1 MLPTRIILAKTTK
14 SAIEP
19 TTGPHDDVL
28 MAITE
33 VCSALLKLVELER
46 SGIRHGEGF
55 WVAGD
60 PIIRQTQRLVG
71 LLEQHRSYTGQ

>member
-1 MLPTRIILAKTTK
+1 MSTTILIAPKTST
-14 SAIEP
+14 IRP

-28 MAITE
+28 MTITE
-33 VCSALLKLVELER
+33 VCSDLLKYVELER

-71 LLEQHRSYTGQ
+71 LVEQHRSYTGQ

>member
-1 MLPTRIILAKTTK
+1 
-14 SAIEP
+14 
-19 TTGPHDDVL
+19 